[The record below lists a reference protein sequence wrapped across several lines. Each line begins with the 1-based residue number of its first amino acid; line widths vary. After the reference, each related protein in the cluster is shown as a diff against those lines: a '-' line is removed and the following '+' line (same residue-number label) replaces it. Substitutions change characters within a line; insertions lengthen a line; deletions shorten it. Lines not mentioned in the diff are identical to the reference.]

1 MLTLIIVLL
10 VAAAVATFILTKKGK
25 IADANQNHIPDVV
38 EAKVEQA
45 TQAVEELVA
54 TVEQK
59 ATRKANAAKQ
69 APAKKPAPAPA
80 KTASKKIVKKSK

>member
-38 EAKVEQA
+38 EKKVEQA

-59 ATRKANAAKQ
+59 VTRKANATKQ
-69 APAKKPAPAPA
+69 APAKKSTPAP
-80 KTASKKIVKKSK
+80 KTAAKKIVKKAK